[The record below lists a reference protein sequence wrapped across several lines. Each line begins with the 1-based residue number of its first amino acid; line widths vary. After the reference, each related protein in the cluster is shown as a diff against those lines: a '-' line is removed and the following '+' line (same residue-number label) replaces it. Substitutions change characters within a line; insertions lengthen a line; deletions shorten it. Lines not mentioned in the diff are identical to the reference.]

1 MTALDQ
7 LKAGPF
13 RRGRGG
19 NLEEVRQKE
28 DESVQRDELL
38 RAGMVELCASVEA
51 LESSDSGGG
60 SAATVVHREPF
71 GYENATASARFVPF
85 ANHPTE
91 STTVAYQNVWRA
103 PFAGSITRVSIITS
117 SNAANTVLQ
126 WYEPDGS
133 TTVGSSVT
141 ESPALFTIETGSGY
155 LATYAF
161 DDVTV
166 TSGGLYALEIDPT
179 NSIGDVTGWLELTAS

>member
-38 RAGMVELCASVEA
+38 RAGLVELCASVEA
-51 LESSDSGGG
+51 LEEAEGGQGSS
-60 SAATVVHREPF
+60 AVVHREAF
-71 GYENATASARFVPF
+71 GYANAGTTANFVPF
-85 ANHPTE
+85 ASHPAEATSVE
-91 STTVAYQNVWRA
+91 LRNVWRA

-117 SNAANTVLQ
+117 ANAGSTAVQ
-126 WYEPDGS
+126 WFDPDGV
-133 TTVGSSVT
+133 TAFGSAVT
-141 ESPALFTIETGSGY
+141 ETPAVFPVQSGSGY
-155 LATYAF
+155 LAVFEFA
-161 DDVTV
+161 DVDV
-166 TSGGLYALEIDPT
+166 TSGGLYSLRIDPT
-179 NSIGDVTGWLELTAS
+179 STIGNVTGWLELTPS